1 MSIRK
6 LQPEEDYDARA
17 GRAARGDVSA
27 AGTFFFVV
35 LGPGDRRFVAY
46 TLRRGTLR

>member
-6 LQPEEDYDARA
+6 LQPEEDNDARA
-17 GRAARGDVSA
+17 GRAARGVVSA
-27 AGTFFFVV
+27 AGTFFVV